1 MGQRRGSL
9 PWGRLLALP
18 MKRQISVNH
27 TARRKVS
34 AREQAGVE
42 PAGALGEEELAAALS
57 EQQRAG
63 FEPRSCGNPPFR
75 VLFRS
80 LRTPGS

>member
-1 MGQRRGSL
+1 MSGTVPGAQDGAAAWVSAL
-9 PWGRLLALP
+9 GTLALP

-57 EQQRAG
+57 EQQ
-63 FEPRSCGNPPFR
+63 
-75 VLFRS
+75 
-80 LRTPGS
+80 